1 MLNGEKMVDDLL
13 QLENNVIMMDILAAV
28 KVQIQQ
34 VEDLEKKFKVR
45 RKGPRRDWGRGED
58 HL

>member
-1 MLNGEKMVDDLL
+1 MVDDLL